1 MKKITLTDNRTL
13 IVTYDD
19 CAESPREWDNLTKM
33 LFFGKHKHLGDKHN
47 INADDYNGWNEL
59 EEAIKK
65 EYDVVMIKKVY
76 AYIHSGM
83 TISTQPFSCPW
94 DSGVLGF
101 VIITKAD
108 LRKEYNWKVLT
119 QKRINE
125 VYNRLDNIMDGE
137 VKVLDYY
144 VSGDVY
150 GFRIEDKNGDIE
162 DSCYGFYGYD
172 IQNNGILDYMTD
184 KDKKLVLEQF

>member
-1 MKKITLTDNRTL
+1 MKKINLTDDRTL

-83 TISTQPFSCPW
+83 TISTQSFSCPW

-137 VKVLDYY
+137 VKELDYY

>member
-1 MKKITLTDNRTL
+1 MKKINLTDDRTL

-33 LFFGKHKHLGDKHN
+33 LFFGKHKYLGDKHN

>member
-1 MKKITLTDNRTL
+1 MKKINLTDDRTL

-19 CAESPREWDNLTKM
+19 SAESPREWDNLTKM

-76 AYIHSGM
+76 AYIHSDM
-83 TISTQPFSCPW
+83 TISTQSFSCPW

-137 VKVLDYY
+137 VKILDYY

>member
-1 MKKITLTDNRTL
+1 MKKINLTDDRTL

-137 VKVLDYY
+137 VKELDYY

>member
-1 MKKITLTDNRTL
+1 MKKITLTDDRTL

-172 IQNNGILDYMTD
+172 IKNNGILDYMTD

>member
-1 MKKITLTDNRTL
+1 MKKINLTDDRTL

-33 LFFGKHKHLGDKHN
+33 LFFGKHKDLGDKHN

>member
-1 MKKITLTDNRTL
+1 MKKITLTDDRTL

-83 TISTQPFSCPW
+83 TISTQSFSCPW

-162 DSCYGFYGYD
+162 DSCHGFYGYD

>member
-1 MKKITLTDNRTL
+1 MKTINLNDGRRL
-13 IVTYDD
+13 VLSYDTW
-19 CAESPREWDNLTKM
+19 AESPREWDNLTKM
-33 LFFGKHKHLGDKHN
+33 LFFGKHKHLGDKHT

-59 EEAIKK
+59 EQAIRK

-83 TISTQPFSCPW
+83 TISTQSFSCPW

-125 VYNRLDNIMDGE
+125 VSNRLDNIIDGE
-137 VKVLDYY
+137 VKILDYY
-144 VSGDVY
+144 ISGEVY
-150 GFRIEDKNGDIE
+150 QYSVETNDGEIE
-162 DSCYGFYGYD
+162 DSCAGFYGND
-172 IQNNGILDYMTD
+172 FKHNGILDYLTD
-184 KDKKLVLEQF
+184 KDKELVLEQI

>member
-1 MKKITLTDNRTL
+1 
-13 IVTYDD
+13 
-19 CAESPREWDNLTKM
+19 
-33 LFFGKHKHLGDKHN
+33 LGDKHN

-172 IQNNGILDYMTD
+172 IKNNGILDYMTD

>member
-1 MKKITLTDNRTL
+1 MKKINLTDDRTL

-172 IQNNGILDYMTD
+172 IKNNGILDYMTD

>member
-1 MKKITLTDNRTL
+1 
-13 IVTYDD
+13 
-19 CAESPREWDNLTKM
+19 M

-172 IQNNGILDYMTD
+172 IKNNGILDYMTD